1 MLNMRK
7 IELELISDANIYL
20 LLEKCTRSGVSYI
33 SKRYR
38 KASNKYLKFY
48 DQKRDSKN
56 ITYIDA
62 INLHGYAMF
71 EFLPAGIFKWIHTEE
86 LDLNKYNKNSLKG
99 FDL

>member
-20 LLEKCTRSGVSYI
+20 FLEKCTRSGVSYI

-48 DQKRDSKN
+48 DQKRD
-56 ITYIDA
+56 
-62 INLHGYAMF
+62 
-71 EFLPAGIFKWIHTEE
+71 
-86 LDLNKYNKNSLKG
+86 
-99 FDL
+99 